1 MRAISNVHTAPIGP
15 WTAGSLPLA

>member
-15 WTAGSLPLA
+15 WTAGSSSLA